1 MIINIQR
8 SRTPFVFEMCLIP
21 LQSVLN
27 TDSDESWHTFCA
39 HLLNVCL
46 CLPLHT
52 PRSLHSRGQ
61 FPNARSLSVNFVA
74 FLFNVFSVF
83 FQWMRSSNVYCW
95 RSSCLDL
102 GTTQVII
109 PQLISDPV
117 SNTHQISI
125 WSPPTMHSDV
135 AEHVESCLSCQYRK
149 TSHRSPTLPTGHRPV
164 TKPFQVVA
172 VDLVEYKSKS
182 GGNRFILSVIDHLTR
197 FLILIPMK
205 SKEVAVVVR
214 HLIDRVFSVFGP
226 PETLH
231 SD

>member
-1 MIINIQR
+1 MLYGGSFPRLLFWFQIVGHLTFQYYCKSSWHVAHQWRDLIINIQR
-8 SRTPFVFEMCLIP
+8 SRTPFVFKICLIP

-27 TDSDESWHTFCA
+27 IDSDESWHTFCA

-109 PQLISDPV
+109 PQIISDPV

-125 WSPPTMHSDV
+125 WSPPTLLYHTW
-135 AEHVESCLSCQYRK
+135 LLI
-149 TSHRSPTLPTGHRPV
+149 RSRTPKKMPR
-164 TKPFQVVA
+164 VV
-172 VDLVEYKSKS
+172 
-182 GGNRFILSVIDHLTR
+182 
-197 FLILIPMK
+197 
-205 SKEVAVVVR
+205 
-214 HLIDRVFSVFGP
+214 
-226 PETLH
+226 
-231 SD
+231 